1 MPDVTHQEA
10 VDTLATERYLLDEM
24 PDSDRQAFEEHYF
37 SCDSCAQD
45 VRMASRMTET
55 ARGVLAADATTRP
68 TTGTVVSMPA
78 SKPARRWSGS
88 AFVPWALAAS
98 LALFAAYQSL
108 LVIPGLRSPRAVDAF
123 TLRPDSRGQETV
135 VASPGDAMLV
145 IEVNDVREG
154 ADLKYEIKAAGGAQ
168 VVSRHGKAPRAG
180 APFLVLVPSSAL
192 GPDTHYMVTIEDGAT
207 GQSVGTY
214 RFLRSR

>member
-24 PDSDRQAFEEHYF
+24 SDSDRQLFEEHYF

-55 ARGVLAADATTRP
+55 ARGVLAADGTTRP

-78 SKPARRWSGS
+78 AKPARWSGS

-123 TLRPDSRGQETV
+123 TLRPDSRGQEAV
-135 VASPGDAMLV
+135 VASAGDAML
-145 IEVNDVREG
+145 IMEVNDVREG
-154 ADLKYEIKAAGGAQ
+154 ADLKYEIKAADGAQ
-168 VVSRHGKAPRAG
+168 VVSRHGRAPRAG

-192 GPDTHYMVTIEDGAT
+192 AADTHYVVTIEDGAT
-207 GQSVGTY
+207 GQPVGTY